1 MNEAAIARRKRAD
14 LLASAGAA
22 LAGMGA
28 GALLGAALAPVAGAL
43 LLVGLAAHAVG
54 MVGRHRLD
62 RMAGESPPRWYTLLY
77 RLCWVGMAAVALALL
92 ASAPGRIGR

>member
-1 MNEAAIARRKRAD
+1 MNDPTIARRKRAD

-22 LAGMGA
+22 LAGLGA
-28 GALLGAALAPVAGAL
+28 GALLGAALAPMAGAL

-62 RMAGESPPRWYTLLY
+62 RLAGESPPRWYPLLY
-77 RLCWVGMAAVALALL
+77 WLCWLGMAAVALVLL
-92 ASAPGRIGR
+92 ASALGRIGR